1 MPDKLLGIYPVDTKS
16 QISTACSYF
25 DENHSY
31 FNHSDRVDYAR
42 GLSPL
47 VKEAGLELPDSV
59 ARYSGPPRE
68 NFDAGYYIRYKYTH
82 EEHHPKLAELH
93 KQASYISP
101 DEAAFALNNFD
112 YSAGIAD
119 LGGRI
124 PTAHETLFYNEKTAA
139 QDMPDDVWSG
149 TTDRL
154 RRSALE
160 AWVTSAEFY
169 DLMKKHFPID
179 LVQSMRGNPWPIF
192 SSLPDPHKRI
202 IARMCN
208 DRTMAQHPQS
218 QSMYDH
224 DGAVDKSELHRPS
237 NQMQREINE
246 LHDTKSRLV
255 SAIRRL

>member
-1 MPDKLLGIYPVDTKS
+1 MSKKLLGIYPVDTET
-16 QISTACSYF
+16 QIKTACAYF
-25 DENHSY
+25 AENHAY

-42 GLSPL
+42 GLSEAI
-47 VKEAGLELPDSV
+47 KTAGLELPETV
-59 ARYSGPPRE
+59 GRYSGPPRH
-68 NFDAGYYIRYKYTH
+68 NFDAGYSIRYKYTH

-93 KQASYISP
+93 KQASFITP

-112 YSAGIAD
+112 HEAGIAN

-160 AWVTSAEFY
+160 SWVNSSEYY

-179 LVQSMRGNPWPIF
+179 MVQSMRGNPWPIF

-208 DRTMAQHPQS
+208 DRSLGQHPQG

-224 DGAVDKSELHRPS
+224 DGAVDKSELHRPAS
-237 NQMQREINE
+237 QMQREIEEIHN
-246 LHDTKSRLV
+246 TKARLV
-255 SAIRRL
+255 RAIGRL